1 MTESNLRG
9 KDNLLN
15 LLESCL
21 AGAPGDQVEL
31 VLEAEKVAVTRYANN
46 TIHQNVWQDD
56 TRVAVRVLASGAV
69 ATLICNSLDPAKIKE
84 TIAEAAVIARRQPST
99 RHGGFPAHSNLS
111 GDNQAP
117 GTEGIEY
124 KTFFTPTPAAPF
136 FESTASQ
143 TPLDRAKAVGQVIE
157 LIKSNGYEGYGTYK
171 TIISE
176 LAVVNSKGLRAY
188 APATSGYL
196 KVLVENGT
204 GNAGYAD
211 QFDRDVHALD
221 PLKTAEF
228 AIKKC
233 KLNFNQIDLPPGK
246 YAAVLEPNAVADM
259 VRFMVIHGC
268 GAQLLQD
275 GRSFMTDKFGEVVT
289 GTNINIWEDPNH
301 LKAMPF
307 QLDYEGLTKR
317 AVPLV
322 IGGKATGVVYDTTTA
337 RKAPGHV
344 STGHAPSPISLM
356 EPSPLP
362 EHVVMEGGTSTLDE
376 LIGGLKRG
384 LVITRFHYTHCPDPK
399 RVIATGTTR
408 DGTFLVENG
417 EIVAAVKN
425 LRYAQSVL
433 ELLSGVEDSGAAKT
447 CQDWWAANGMGT
459 TNYYLPAIRVSNC
472 NFTGVTTY

>member
-1 MTESNLRG
+1 MSDTNLHG
-9 KDNLLN
+9 KDDLLN

-56 TRVAVRVLASGAV
+56 TRVAVRVLAKGAV
-69 ATLICNSLDPAKIKE
+69 ATLICNSLEPAKIKE
-84 TIAEAAVIARRQPST
+84 TIAEAAVMARRQPGK
-99 RHGGFPAHSNLS
+99 HHPGFPENSHLS
-111 GDNQAP
+111 GDNREP
-117 GTEGIEY
+117 GTEDIES
-124 KTFFTPTPAAPF
+124 KSKFAGTTASPF
-136 FESTASQ
+136 FESTATY
-143 TPLDRAKAVGQVIE
+143 TPLDRAEAVGQVID
-157 LIKSNGYEGYGTYK
+157 LIKVGGYAGYGTYK
-171 TIISE
+171 TVISE
-176 LAVVNSKGLRAY
+176 LAVVNSRGLRAY
-188 APATSGYL
+188 APATSAYL

-211 QFDRDVHALD
+211 QFDRDVKIID
-221 PLKTAEF
+221 PLKTAQI
-228 AIKKC
+228 AINKC
-233 KLNFNQIDLPPGK
+233 KLNLNQIDLPPGK
-246 YAAVLEPNAVADM
+246 YPAVLEPNAVADM

-268 GAQLLQD
+268 GAQLVQD
-275 GRSFMTDKFGEVVT
+275 GRSFMTGKFGEAVT
-289 GTNINIWEDPNH
+289 GTNINLWEDPNSPH
-301 LKAMPF
+301 AMPF
-307 QLDYEGLTKR
+307 QLDYEGLAKR

-322 IGGKATGVVYDTTTA
+322 IGGKATGVVYDSNTA
-337 RKAPGHV
+337 RKVPGHV

-362 EHVVMEGGTSTLDE
+362 EHVVMESGTSTLEE
-376 LIGGLKRG
+376 LIGGLKSG

-433 ELLSGVEDSGAAKT
+433 ELLASVEDSGAPKT